1 MDEQQQLH
9 TVHATGDWVTL
20 RHPHTGDVQE
30 VEATPEKLTSFMI
43 RGYVQATPVSPAKG
57 E

>member
-1 MDEQQQLH
+1 MDEQETAMAPE
-9 TVHATGDWVTL
+9 TVCL

-30 VEATPEKLTSFMI
+30 VEATPEALTRLMI
-43 RGYVQATPVSPAKG
+43 LGYVQSMPADPAKG

>member
-1 MDEQQQLH
+1 MDEHENAQAPE
-9 TVHATGDWVTL
+9 TCRL

-30 VEATPEKLTSFMI
+30 VEATPEKLTPLMI
-43 RGYVQATPVSPAKG
+43 RGYVQATPENPAQG

>member
-1 MDEQQQLH
+1 MMDEH
-9 TVHATGDWVTL
+9 ENAMAPETVRL

-30 VEATPEKLTSFMI
+30 VEATPEKITPLLI
-43 RGYVQATPVSPAKG
+43 HGYVPAKPVSPAQG

>member
-1 MDEQQQLH
+1 MDEQETAMAPE
-9 TVHATGDWVTL
+9 TVRL

-30 VEATPEKLTSFMI
+30 VEATPERLTPLLI
-43 RGYVQATPVSPAKG
+43 RGYVQATPATPAKG

>member
-1 MDEQQQLH
+1 MEQKE
-9 TVHATGDWVTL
+9 TVTL

-30 VEATPEKLTSFMI
+30 VEATPEKLTPLMVL
-43 RGYVQATPVSPAKG
+43 GYVQSTSPAVPAKG